1 MAEKVLMPKLG
12 LTMKQGKVGRW
23 FKKEGE
29 AVKKGEVIVEIITD
43 KIIAKVEAKADG
55 MLRKILVGQGFTV
68 PVGTVLGIIA
78 VAEENIEPL
87 LAEVR
92 PLVPMAEKAG
102 GTAPVPAGRAAS
114 GERLKASP
122 IARKLAEEHGIDL
135 AELTGTGPEGR
146 ITREDV
152 ERYIEE
158 KKRQDAQA
166 PTAQGPQIAAGG
178 SLSSFVQAFEVTVD
192 ERPAKRVT
200 PFEGVRRIIAEN
212 MVRSH
217 LTNAQVTITTTVD
230 MGELQEY
237 RARAN
242 EGLSEREKVSVTDF
256 LVKAV
261 AFALERYPYMNAVLC
276 SEGVKELEEINI
288 GVAVATEAGL
298 FVPVVREA
306 NRKTLMQISAEVK
319 QLARRAR
326 RGRLTP
332 DDITGGTFTVSNLGM
347 YAVDA
352 FTPIINPPET
362 AILGVG
368 RTVDTPAV
376 YRGQICIRPLCTLS
390 LSFDHRLVDG
400 APAAAFLTYLK
411 EILEKPHKIFI

>member
-12 LTMKQGKVGRW
+12 LTMKQGKVGKW

-55 MLRKILVGQGFTV
+55 LLRKILVSQGLTV

-78 VAEENIEPL
+78 GAEENIEPL
-87 LAEVR
+87 LAEAGSVA
-92 PLVPMAEKAG
+92 PTAEPTVGAAPVVAG
-102 GTAPVPAGRAAS
+102 GRAS

-122 IARKLAEEHGIDL
+122 IARKLAEEHGLNL

-152 ERYIEE
+152 ERYLEE
-158 KKRQDAQA
+158 KKREAA
-166 PTAQGPQIAAGG
+166 PTTAAEGPQVAAGG
-178 SLSSFVQAFEVTVD
+178 ALSSWAQAWELPAD
-192 ERPAKRVT
+192 ERPAKRVM

-217 LTNAQVTITTTVD
+217 LTNAQVTLTTSVD

-237 RARAN
+237 RARVN
-242 EGLSEREKVSVTDF
+242 EGFSERDKVSVTDF
-256 LVKAV
+256 LVRAV

-276 SEGVKELEEINI
+276 TEGVKELEEINI
-288 GVAVATEAGL
+288 GVAVATDAGL
-298 FVPVVREA
+298 FVPVVKEA
-306 NRKTLMQISAEVK
+306 NRKTLRQISAEVK
-319 QLARRAR
+319 QLARKAR
-326 RGRLTP
+326 RGKLTP
-332 DDITGGTFTVSNLGM
+332 DDITGGTFTLSNLGM

-411 EILEKPHKIFI
+411 EILEKPHKMFI